1 MHAKGRCKC
10 LHCGTFFI
18 PDPRNRHH
26 QQYCGEPECRR
37 ASKAASQRRWQRR
50 PENADYF
57 RGADNVARVQA
68 WRKAHPGYWKRSKQK
83 RSVALQDLSNA
94 QASPPQRTANQDGT
108 VALQDLL
115 NAQPSLPQQA
125 TNQDDMVALQDLW
138 QRQPPVLIGLIAHL
152 TGSALQEDI
161 VSMTNRLIAKGQAL
175 MGQKSNDD
183 CQTNLVCRTA
193 AAGAAEL

>member
-1 MHAKGRCKC
+1 MHPEGRRKCRHCKA
-10 LHCGTFFI
+10 FFQAE
-18 PDPRNRHH
+18 PRNRHH
-26 QQYCGEPECRR
+26 QCYCGRPECRR
-37 ASKAASQRRWQRR
+37 ASKAASQLRWQRR

-57 RGADNVARVQA
+57 RGAENVARVQA
-68 WRKAHPGYWKRSKQK
+68 WRKAHPGYWKRSKRK
-83 RSVALQDLSNA
+83 RS
-94 QASPPQRTANQDGT
+94 

-115 NAQPSLPQQA
+115 NAQPSPPQQA
-125 TNQDDMVALQDLW
+125 ANQDGTVALQDHW

-175 MGQKSNDD
+175 MGQKSSDD
-183 CQTNLVCRTA
+183 CQTNLVCGTA

>member
-68 WRKAHPGYWKRSKQK
+68 WRKAHPGYWKRSKRK

-94 QASPPQRTANQDGT
+94 QASPPQQAANQDGT
-108 VALQDLL
+108 VALQDL
-115 NAQPSLPQQA
+115 
-125 TNQDDMVALQDLW
+125 W
-138 QRQPPVLIGLIAHL
+138 QRQPPMLIGLIAHL
-152 TGSALQEDI
+152 TGIALQEDI
-161 VSMTNRLIAKGQAL
+161 ASITGRLIAKGQAL
-175 MGQKSNDD
+175 MGQKSSDD
-183 CQTNLVCRTA
+183 CQTNLVCGTA
-193 AAGAAEL
+193 ATGAAEL

>member
-1 MHAKGRCKC
+1 MHARGRCKC

-50 PENADYF
+50 TENADYF

-94 QASPPQRTANQDGT
+94 QASA
-108 VALQDLL
+108 
-115 NAQPSLPQQA
+115 PQQPVD
-125 TNQDDMVALQDLW
+125 QDDPVALQDLW

-152 TGSALQEDI
+152 TGVALQEDI
-161 VSMTNRLIAKGQAL
+161 ASITGRLIAKGQAL
-175 MGQKSNDD
+175 MGQKSSDD
-183 CQTNLVCRTA
+183 GQTNLVCGTA

>member
-37 ASKAASQRRWQRR
+37 ASKAASQRRWQSR

-57 RGADNVARVQA
+57 RGAENVARVQA
-68 WRKAHPGYWKRSKQK
+68 WRKAHPGYWKRSKRK

-108 VALQDLL
+108 VALQDL
-115 NAQPSLPQQA
+115 
-125 TNQDDMVALQDLW
+125 W

-152 TGSALQEDI
+152 TGVALQEDI
-161 VSMTNRLIAKGQAL
+161 ASITGRLIAKGQAL
-175 MGQKSNDD
+175 MGQNPNDAGE
-183 CQTNLVCRTA
+183 TNFACGAV

>member
-1 MHAKGRCKC
+1 MHARGRCKC

-26 QQYCGEPECRR
+26 QRYCGEPECRR

-83 RSVALQDLSNA
+83 RS
-94 QASPPQRTANQDGT
+94 

-183 CQTNLVCRTA
+183 CQTNLVCGTA